1 MVFSYIGDPLLH
13 PQFAGMVLRLRKISL
28 ESSAGD
34 SQDGIFLDADADEP
48 DDPMIEFQHSI
59 MERLISPE
67 HLPRLLSV
75 RVEHEWLHDLV
86 NLHDGYRP
94 PARRKKDC
102 VDLKRTKAVIATDL
116 VGGNGLAVEI
126 KVKRMI
132 VLKTCIHLVL
142 TSPIFFQPKW
152 AFLPSPTHLS
162 PHTLPIKTRT
172 CRFCMHAHYRSKGD
186 DSGPVSYCPL
196 DLFSGDDARI
206 QTAVHNLWDGWVS
219 SEGSANNLRIFANGQ
234 MIKPINVST
243 RCFPQIFH
251 IC

>member
-34 SQDGIFLDADADEP
+34 SQDGIFLDAGADEP

-142 TSPIFFQPKW
+142 TSPISSSRNGPSCPRPLTYHPTP
-152 AFLPSPTHLS
+152 FLSKRGLADFACMRTIDRRATILVQSATAPWISSREMTHGFKRLS
-162 PHTLPIKTRT
+162 ITCGMVGFPAKDPPIT
-172 CRFCMHAHYRSKGD
+172 YES
-186 DSGPVSYCPL
+186 
-196 DLFSGDDARI
+196 
-206 QTAVHNLWDGWVS
+206 
-219 SEGSANNLRIFANGQ
+219 LRMG
-234 MIKPINVST
+234 K
-243 RCFPQIFH
+243 
-251 IC
+251 